1 MSKDFYKS
9 AEYRAKQSAL
19 TKRVWQL
26 GRFDSVYKKIKKQ
39 CRRKGCENIFDTQPS
54 DSKIYCSQRCAA
66 LVNSPGR
73 LHSDK
78 TKKKITFAL
87 TGRKYPNRK
96 KEPPRFSICKN
107 PMCQKEFIWRYWRPA
122 SNPIIYCSRIC
133 LMKDVGSRPTS
144 PKAAR
149 AKAGIRLDIDPKIY
163 FFSRWEANFARILDL
178 MAIKWVHQP
187 ARFQLKVQK
196 YTPDFY
202 LPDFGIYVEI
212 KNYLSEYSSNRD
224 SQFRELYP
232 HLNLSLILKPE
243 YLKLQEKFAP
253 LIKEWEYS

>member
-1 MSKDFYKS
+1 
-9 AEYRAKQSAL
+9 
-19 TKRVWQL
+19 
-26 GRFDSVYKKIKKQ
+26 
-39 CRRKGCENIFDTQPS
+39 
-54 DSKIYCSQRCAA
+54 
-66 LVNSPGR
+66 
-73 LHSDK
+73 
-78 TKKKITFAL
+78 
-87 TGRKYPNRK
+87 
-96 KEPPRFSICKN
+96 
-107 PMCQKEFIWRYWRPA
+107 
-122 SNPIIYCSRIC
+122 
-133 LMKDVGSRPTS
+133 MKDVGSRPTS

-253 LIKEWEYS
+253 LIKEWEYG